1 MMRAPMSRMD
11 ILSNSEIKQQI
22 ENSRLFYKYNET
34 IDRDS
39 AYEILNEKIEKIN
52 KIEEVEERKKEAAKK
67 AKSTSTRRSSTR
79 MNPILKVVTSAT
91 FIRGVLGILK
101 RVL

>member
-1 MMRAPMSRMD
+1 M
-11 ILSNSEIKQQI
+11 
-22 ENSRLFYKYNET
+22 FYKYNEA

-39 AYEILNEKIEKIN
+39 AFEILNRKIETIN
-52 KIEEVEERKKEAAKK
+52 EKEEVERKKEEAQKHY
-67 AKSTSTRRSSTR
+67 SSRRRQSTR